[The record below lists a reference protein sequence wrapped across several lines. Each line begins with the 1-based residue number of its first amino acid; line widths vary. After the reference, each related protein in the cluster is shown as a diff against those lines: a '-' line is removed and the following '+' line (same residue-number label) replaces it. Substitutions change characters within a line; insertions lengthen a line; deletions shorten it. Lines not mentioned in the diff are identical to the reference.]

1 MTDLC
6 GNSWD
11 WRIGPKGSIAHR
23 KAKEVRC
30 QKIWKLRYVLSK
42 ASATV
47 TGKVWKQRGKFQLGR
62 KQMTRH
68 DQCGAGQIQLDFIRI
83 ASFYEWQQ
91 EAVCRHNW
99 IREGSKTHMTFNLP
113 DRKWDL
119 HICCGTQE
127 HRVLTSSKKRTSAW
141 SDHLLLSSN
150 HRESWIPLD
159 LPGCSGS
166 AFIAE
171 LPTLELMPRSILG
184 VSKSI

>member
-1 MTDLC
+1 MYF
-6 GNSWD
+6 
-11 WRIGPKGSIAHR
+11 
-23 KAKEVRC
+23 
-30 QKIWKLRYVLSK
+30 QKHLPLWQVKSESK
-42 ASATV
+42 
-47 TGKVWKQRGKFQLGR
+47 
-62 KQMTRH
+62 
-68 DQCGAGQIQLDFIRI
+68 
-83 ASFYEWQQ
+83 
-91 EAVCRHNW
+91 
-99 IREGSKTHMTFNLP
+99 EGSSSLEGSRWHYMISVALDRYSWISSGLHLPMDGNKKLFADTAESEREAKPTWFNLP